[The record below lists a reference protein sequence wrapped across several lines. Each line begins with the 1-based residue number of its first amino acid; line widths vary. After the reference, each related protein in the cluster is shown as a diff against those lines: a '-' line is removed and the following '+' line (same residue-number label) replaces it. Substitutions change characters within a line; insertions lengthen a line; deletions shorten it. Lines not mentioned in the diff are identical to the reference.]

1 MSGGA
6 SEAPRRRRR
15 PKRDFL
21 DTPLGVCLFVV
32 LMGGI
37 VVRPGT
43 HGLLR
48 LVCVMLATGVLV
60 EYVKERARTHRS

>member
-1 MSGGA
+1 MSGA
-6 SEAPRRRRR
+6 AEAPRRRRR
-15 PKRDFL
+15 PRRDFL

-37 VVRPGT
+37 VVRPGA

-48 LVCVMLATGVLV
+48 LVCLMLAVGVLV
-60 EYVKERARTHRS
+60 EYVKGRARARRG